1 MKQQKISRKSDIMIN
16 SYNRFSRYYYNK
28 NLLDS
33 YFTFS
38 LHMFYFFN
46 YTNDE
51 QQFLMMSQ
59 ISHTKYH
66 KAVRVRDSILQ
77 QYSIELI
84 KEKNLKYKRTKAPS
98 LLKLN
103 RFYLKYNR
111 NIKLSVNMKD

>member
-1 MKQQKISRKSDIMIN
+1 MKQQKISRKSDIMTN

-59 ISHTKYH
+59 ISHAKYH

-77 QYSIELI
+77 EYSFELI
-84 KEKNLKYKRTKAPS
+84 NERRNEYQRTKVPS
-98 LLKLN
+98 L
-103 RFYLKYNR
+103 
-111 NIKLSVNMKD
+111 